1 MRPTRAVNE
10 IERTVN
16 QAPLVQ
22 DPLNPSRRT
31 AHVTALEFDRTDAA
45 IAICDDEGYVLG
57 GSPNAMRLLARA
69 GSAPMRPSAQLEAS
83 LWELL
88 ATQAAGEVV
97 QWRSSTDEE
106 FVLSCARHRAG
117 EDWLLISSDVSHE
130 HSAMAYR
137 LHQQRL
143 ESLGRVVAAAV
154 HDLRAPLSSIVFGVD
169 VLARRAESLSGERF
183 REILQDLRSASFCL
197 RETIDL
203 LLDFLRLG
211 PPVPSA
217 VSINKVLSRMQ
228 SLLRPQ
234 LRSGPHELIV
244 NTDGDVLVRGN
255 LITIEQIFVNLVNNS
270 LEAAQRPMT
279 VRVSTSIDE
288 QRLRVLVE
296 DDGPGIR
303 VEHRTRVFDP
313 MFTTKQ
319 NGVGLGLTSSRE
331 SARAVGGDL
340 TLVRWTAGTAFAVHL
355 PICSAEEGP

>member
-1 MRPTRAVNE
+1 MAQASIAHDRPSSSPRAALVSS
-10 IERTVN
+10 IEL
-16 QAPLVQ
+16 A
-22 DPLNPSRRT
+22 
-31 AHVTALEFDRTDAA
+31 RTDAA
-45 IAICDDEGYVLG
+45 LAICDDEGYVRG
-57 GSPNAMRLLARA
+57 GSPTALRLLARA
-69 GSAPMRPSAQLEAS
+69 YAEPHASCSQLDVS
-83 LWELL
+83 LWEMI
-88 ATQAAGEVV
+88 AAQEAGEVV
-97 QWRSSTDEE
+97 QWRSSTDRD

-117 EDWLLISSDVSHE
+117 DDWLLLLCDVSHE

-183 REILQDLRSASFCL
+183 RELLQDLRSASFCL
-197 RETIDL
+197 RETIDC

-217 VSINKVLSRMQ
+217 VSINKVLSRTQ

-244 NTDGDVLVRGN
+244 NMDGEVSVRGN
-255 LITIEQIFVNLVNNS
+255 LITIEQIFVNLVINS
-270 LEAAQRPMT
+270 LEAAQGPIR
-279 VRVSTSIDE
+279 VRVSTSQED

-303 VEHRTRVFDP
+303 AEHRDRVFDP
-313 MFTTKQ
+313 MFTTKR

-340 TLVRWTAGTAFAVHL
+340 ELVRWTEGTAFAVYL
-355 PICSAEEGP
+355 PICSPEEGP